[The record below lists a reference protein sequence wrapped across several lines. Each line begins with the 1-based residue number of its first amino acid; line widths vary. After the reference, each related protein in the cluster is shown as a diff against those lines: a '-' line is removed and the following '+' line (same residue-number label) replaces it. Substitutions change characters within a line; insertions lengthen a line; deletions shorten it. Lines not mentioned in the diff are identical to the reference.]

1 MLTILTHWRTYN
13 IIIYIWSTG
22 ADSKRYL
29 SKKTYFWFICY
40 INTCSGRALMR
51 QLHQGIY
58 IYNIEPFCY
67 SQNLYRFIVEIF
79 RKINSYQAWY
89 ISTTFL
95 RFKDYVYDCRAI
107 IGVLNFVS
115 AYDIFIASIILDVEL
130 PTNDFFEIHKD

>member
-51 QLHQGIY
+51 QLHQGIHIY
-58 IYNIEPFCY
+58 IILNHFVIPKI
-67 SQNLYRFIVEIF
+67 FIDLF
-79 RKINSYQAWY
+79 SKINSYQAWY

-95 RFKDYVYDCRAI
+95 KFKDYVYDCRAI